1 MQRFHF
7 RLENVLRFRR
17 KQEEGAQREF
27 FLRQAQLQRIDNQL
41 QELRATMSRFVKETS
56 YGEGE
61 FSPLEAVAVDS
72 YIARLAGS
80 IKGLQTVRRQ
90 KADEVHRFRELLVKA
105 RKARKVIEVLKERQ
119 WSRYVED
126 INREETTSLDDVTQN
141 MRSSRERLLIEQ
153 TPLEDM

>member
-1 MQRFHF
+1 MRRFTF

-17 KQEEGAQREF
+17 NQEEEAQREF
-27 FLRQAQLQRIDNQL
+27 SLRHAQLQRIDDQL
-41 QELRATMSRFVKETS
+41 RELRATVGRFVRETS
-56 YGEGE
+56 YGEGV

-90 KADEVHRFRELLVKA
+90 KADEVNRFRELLVEA

-126 INREETTSLDDVTQN
+126 MNREEATSLDDVTRN
-141 MRSSRERLLIEQ
+141 MRLSNERLLIEE